1 MTVIVQISDS
11 HLVAGGAPALG
22 RVDTRDALQRTVA
35 HLHRLADTAG
45 GVDAVVM
52 TGDLT
57 DLGEPEAYALFAET
71 LGELPLPIFAIPGNH
86 DRREPM
92 RVALPGLPAE
102 GPLDQV
108 AEVGALTLVLLDDL
122 VEGAQHGAL
131 SAAQL
136 AWLDGVLEQ
145 RRARPVL
152 LFLHHPPFATGI
164 AHMDASALR
173 EPHGLE
179 GVVARHPQVR
189 LVACGHVHR
198 MIATQW
204 AGVPCLT
211 APGPSHAVTLDF
223 RPDAPATFALEP
235 GGVLIHRWDGR
246 HLVSH
251 LSPINPAPGPW
262 RFDGREG

>member
-22 RVDTRDALQRTVA
+22 RVDTIDALRRTVA
-35 HLHRLADTAG
+35 HLHRLAAMTG
-45 GVDAVVM
+45 GIDAAVV

-57 DLGEPEAYALFAET
+57 DLGEPEAYAVFAET
-71 LGELPLPIFAIPGNH
+71 VRDLPFPLHAIPGNH

-92 RVALPGLPAE
+92 RAALPGLPAE

-108 AEVGALTLVLLDDL
+108 ADVGPLTLVLLDDL

-131 SAAQL
+131 SPAQL
-136 AWLDGVLEQ
+136 AWLDGVLEA

-164 AHMDASALR
+164 AHMDSSALR
-173 EPHGLE
+173 EPDGLE

-204 AGVPCLT
+204 GGVPCIT
-211 APGPSHAVTLDF
+211 APGPSHAVTLDL
-223 RPDAPATFALEP
+223 RSGAPATFTLEP
-235 GGVLIHRWDGR
+235 GGVVVHRWDGR

-251 LSPINPAPGPW
+251 LSPIDPAPGPW
-262 RFDGREG
+262 RFDGRDG